1 MSPEAA
7 GRNRRKLTVRSVY
20 QCLYESK
27 VGCTKAEL
35 ASKLNF
41 SLPTIYQCL
50 TELMGKGLIRYA
62 GELQST
68 GGRRPQ
74 CLQVVADARVAVG
87 ISLMEDR
94 IRMVVTDLYLKELH
108 YRNVPHR
115 LQLQSDALALFLA
128 ENLEQLLNDSGTDR
142 KKLLGVG
149 IAIPGVITTD
159 RKKLL
164 LAPTLGLRDLN
175 LDSLVQKI
183 PYPVFWENDATCSG
197 KAEMFVRGGQANMA
211 YLSLENGVGGAVL
224 IGGKPYP
231 GEHLRSGEFGHMCVE
246 PAGLPC
252 ACGRRGC
259 LEAYCSAQR
268 FQRTLGVSLEAFF
281 AGLRRHVPEYEMLW
295 YDMLRHLSIGVNNIR
310 MALDCDVVLGG
321 YLSEYLEPY
330 LPQLRAYAAA
340 SNTFESNADYLQMS
354 VLRRHTV
361 PLGAALHFI
370 QAFLSDGEV

>member
-1 MSPEAA
+1 MGPEHAE
-7 GRNRRKLTVRSVY
+7 RNRRRLTVRSVY
-20 QCLYESK
+20 QCLYESRE
-27 VGCTKAEL
+27 GCTKAEL
-35 ASKLNF
+35 AEKLNL

-50 TELMGKGLIRYA
+50 TELMGRGLICYA

-74 CLQVVADARVAVG
+74 RVQVVADARVAVG

-94 IRMVVTDLYLKELH
+94 IRMVITDLYLKELH
-108 YRNVPHR
+108 YRNVRHR
-115 LQLQSDALALFLA
+115 LQLQSDELAVFLA
-128 ENLEQLLNDSGTDR
+128 ESLEQLLDESGTDR

-149 IAIPGVITTD
+149 ITMPGVTTTD
-159 RKKLL
+159 RKRLL
-164 LAPTLGLRDLN
+164 LAPTLGLRN
-175 LDSLVQKI
+175 LDLDFLVQKI
-183 PYPVFWENDATCSG
+183 PYPVLWENDATCSG

-211 YLSLENGVGGAVL
+211 YLSLEDGVGGAVL
-224 IGGKPYP
+224 IGGKPYL

-281 AGLRRHVPEYEMLW
+281 AGLRKHIPEYEMLW
-295 YDMLRHLSIGVNNIR
+295 YDMLRHLAIGVNNIR

-330 LPQLRAYAAA
+330 LPQLQAYAAA
-340 SNTFESNADYLQMS
+340 SNTFESNADYLRMS

-361 PLGAALHFI
+361 PLGAALYFI
-370 QAFLSDGEV
+370 QEFLNNSEI

>member
-1 MSPEAA
+1 MSSEMT
-7 GRNRRKLTVRSVY
+7 GRNRHKLTVRSVY

-27 VGCTKAEL
+27 EGYTKAEL
-35 ASKLNF
+35 AEKLNL

-50 TELMGKGLIRYA
+50 NELMGKGLIRYA

-87 ISLMEDR
+87 VSLMEDR
-94 IRMVVTDLYLKELH
+94 IRMVITDLYLKELR
-108 YRNVPHR
+108 YRNLPHR
-115 LQLQSDALALFLA
+115 LQLQSDELAVFLS
-128 ENLEQLLNDSGTDR
+128 ESLEQLLDDSGIDR

-149 IAIPGVITTD
+149 FAIPGVTTVD
-159 RKKLL
+159 RKQLL
-164 LAPTLGLRDLN
+164 LAPTLGLRNLN

-197 KAEMFVRGGQANMA
+197 KAEMFVRGGQINMA
-211 YLSLENGVGGAVL
+211 YLSLEDGVGGAVL
-224 IGGKPYP
+224 IGGKPYL
-231 GEHLRSGEFGHMCVE
+231 GEQVRSGEFGHMCVE

-252 ACGRRGC
+252 SCGRHGC

-268 FQRTLGVSLEAFF
+268 LQRTLGVSLEAFF
-281 AGLRRHVPEYEMLW
+281 TGLRKHIPEYEMLW
-295 YDMLRHLSIGVNNIR
+295 YDLLRHLAIGVSNIH

-321 YLSEYLEPY
+321 YLSEYLKPY
-330 LPQLRAYAAA
+330 LPQLQAYAAA
-340 SNTFESNADYLQMS
+340 SDPFESNANYLQMS

-361 PLGAALHFI
+361 PLGAALYFI
-370 QAFLSDGEV
+370 QEFLSNGEV

>member
-35 ASKLNF
+35 AGKLNF

-74 CLQVVADARVAVG
+74 RLQVVADARVAVG

-128 ENLEQLLNDSGTDR
+128 ENLEQLLPIR
-142 KKLLGVG
+142 
-149 IAIPGVITTD
+149 
-159 RKKLL
+159 
-164 LAPTLGLRDLN
+164 RDDAGN
-175 LDSLVQKI
+175 GNSYAQEPFPVRAAVDQKLVQALCQKDC
-183 PYPVFWENDATCSG
+183 E
-197 KAEMFVRGGQANMA
+197 
-211 YLSLENGVGGAVL
+211 L
-224 IGGKPYP
+224 I
-231 GEHLRSGEFGHMCVE
+231 
-246 PAGLPC
+246 
-252 ACGRRGC
+252 
-259 LEAYCSAQR
+259 
-268 FQRTLGVSLEAFF
+268 
-281 AGLRRHVPEYEMLW
+281 
-295 YDMLRHLSIGVNNIR
+295 
-310 MALDCDVVLGG
+310 
-321 YLSEYLEPY
+321 
-330 LPQLRAYAAA
+330 
-340 SNTFESNADYLQMS
+340 
-354 VLRRHTV
+354 
-361 PLGAALHFI
+361 
-370 QAFLSDGEV
+370 